1 MTNSMA
7 SQNAVGS
14 IETKGFPAVL
24 AASDAMLKAGRV
36 TLVGYIRAGSARFT
50 VNVRGDVSEVKR
62 AVEAG
67 IDVVEKVYGGVVETW
82 VIIPRPHQNVER
94 VLPIGY
100 TEEVEEFRLQTE
112 GVR

>member
-1 MTNSMA
+1 MTNSMP
-7 SQNAVGS
+7 SQQAVGS

-24 AASDAMLKAGRV
+24 AAADAMLKSGRV

-67 IDVVEKVYGGVVETW
+67 IEVVEKVPGGVVETW

-94 VLPIGY
+94 ILPIGF
-100 TEEVEEFRLQTE
+100 TEEVEDFRREVQ
-112 GVR
+112 GQR